1 MLELK
6 HLVRAHPA
14 RPYQSSD
21 WNSFWP
27 LSSNLCAS
35 LQRPLYI
42 AGAQEMFL
50 FLFLFFFEMTQK
62 RREAFFFFSEAR
74 GGDCLLAAQLG
85 GGLHPW

>member
-6 HLVRAHPA
+6 HLVRGHPA
-14 RPYQSSD
+14 RLYHSSD
-21 WNSFWP
+21 LNSFWF

-42 AGAQEMFL
+42 AGAQEMGF
-50 FLFLFFFEMTQK
+50 FFFEMTQK
-62 RREAFFFFSEAR
+62 RSEAFFSEAR
-74 GGDCLLAAQLG
+74 GDCLLAAQLG